1 MSADAALRP
10 SSFVLRPDTAPFTVT
25 APDKRAHAERIFD
38 LVAEQWRDDL
48 RVQCRQG
55 RIHHSHYDWRTSR
68 VGLVD
73 GNLVTHFGVYDLTVR
88 VGGSHARA
96 AGVNLVVTHPDYRK
110 QGLMPKTIWS
120 SIEAMRRNGYDLS
133 IVANA
138 VERYYERF
146 GWRVAWPET
155 HYFIAPGDLPSE
167 RPSVRLHRW
176 NTRHRPALADLYNA
190 EHDGLTGTAVRPTF
204 LRTKEPGELYGYLM
218 LGDGGVVLGY
228 IIYDIV
234 SRGSALWHYD
244 SAGDPDERLRA
255 LGMLARK
262 LDVDEVR
269 FNRLHHHS
277 PLARR
282 LRALHCYSETR
293 YAPSGGWMI
302 QIVNLRSLFDKL
314 APELS
319 RRLSRSQVASWRGDL
334 LISTRNESVALRID
348 RSAVSVSPI
357 DTQTP
362 EHAIEG
368 GEEIALLVMGTES
381 PLEITSS
388 AHTTLKGAAPDLLPT
403 LFPKQYPQMGNA
415 DL

>member
-1 MSADAALRP
+1 MPHD
-10 SSFVLRPDTAPFTVT
+10 PFTII
-25 APDKRAHAERIFD
+25 APNKRAHAERIFD

-48 RVQCRQG
+48 REQCRQG
-55 RIHHSHYDWRTSR
+55 RINHSHYDWHTSR
-68 VGLVD
+68 VGIVD

-88 VGGSHARA
+88 VGAARVRA

-110 QGLMPKTIWS
+110 QGLMPKTIWA
-120 SIEAMRRNGYDLS
+120 SIEAMRHAGYDLS

-146 GWRVAWPET
+146 GWRAAWPET
-155 HYFIAPGDLPSE
+155 HYFIAPGDLPAQ
-167 RPSVRLHRW
+167 RPGLRLHRW
-176 NTRHRPALADLYNA
+176 NTRHRPVLADLYNA
-190 EHDGLTGTAVRPTF
+190 ENDRLTGTAVRPTF
-204 LRTKEPGELYGYLM
+204 LRTKEPGELHGYLM
-218 LGDGGVVLGY
+218 LDPAGAVVGY

-262 LDVDEVR
+262 LGVDEVR

-277 PLARR
+277 PLAQR
-282 LRALHCYSETR
+282 LRARNCYAETR

-302 QIVNLRSLFDKL
+302 QVVNLRALFEKL

-319 RRLSRSQVASWRGDL
+319 RRISCSHLSTWRGDL
-334 LISTRNESVALRID
+334 LIATSHERITLQINNAAISVAPPG
-348 RSAVSVSPI
+348 AEP
-357 DTQTP
+357 P

-381 PLEITSS
+381 PAEIASS
-388 AHTTLKGAAPDLLPT
+388 SSTTLKGAAADLLPI